1 MPVSCSVLEPSQ
13 IANSTGAGPI
23 PILFIIDQLCELGGA
38 EKILLRTID
47 HLPRDRY
54 APLLVTFKI
63 DESLGIRDLVS
74 CLLYVFPLRRTY
86 DWQAAKVA
94 RNLRRLIRNNGV
106 QITHTFHETAD
117 LWAAPIA
124 KLSGCPILIS
134 SRRDMGFNRL
144 PKHARPYRWMRRYF
158 SQVHTVS
165 EQVRQHNIDQDLL
178 DPSRVITIYNGIDLQ
193 PAYPHADK
201 TALRK
206 RLGLEHAAS
215 LITSVGHIRA
225 IKGFDVFLKTAAR
238 VREAI
243 PDAVF
248 VIAGDDH
255 EPEHTQHLKQMA
267 AAAGFGRNFVFL
279 GPIDDVRP
287 LLRAS
292 DVFCLL
298 SRSEGLSN
306 ALLEAMACELPCVVT
321 RVGGNPEVVCD
332 GSTGFIVESEDGG
345 SAAAAVV
352 QLLSSP
358 ETARCMG
365 AAGRRRVE
373 QKFTTDIM
381 MRNLI
386 DCYEHLL
393 DAARGKRS

>member
-38 EKILLRTID
+38 EKALLRTINR
-47 HLPRDRY
+47 LPGDRY

-63 DESLGIRDLVS
+63 DESLGFRRSVS
-74 CLLYVFPLRRTY
+74 CPLYVFPLRRTY
-86 DWQAAKVA
+86 DWQAVKVA
-94 RNLRRLIRNNGV
+94 CSLRSLIRGHRV

-134 SRRDMGFNRL
+134 SRRDMGFNRE
-144 PKHARPYRWMRRYF
+144 PKHTRPYRWMGHYF
-158 SQVHTVS
+158 SQVQTVS
-165 EQVRQHNIDQDLL
+165 EQVRRHNIEKDRL

-193 PAYPHADK
+193 PEYPAENK
-201 TALRK
+201 TAFRK
-206 RLGLEHAAS
+206 RFGLAHAAH
-215 LITSVGHIRA
+215 LVTSVGHIRA

-238 VREAI
+238 VREAV
-243 PDAVF
+243 PNAVF
-248 VIAGDDH
+248 AIAGDDH

-267 AAAGFGRNFVFL
+267 AAEGFGCNFVFL
-279 GPIDDVRP
+279 GPVDDVRP

-332 GSTGFIVESEDGG
+332 GSTGYIVESENAD

-358 ETARCMG
+358 ETARFMG

-373 QKFTTDIM
+373 QKFTTEIM
-381 MRNLI
+381 MRNLT
-386 DCYEHLL
+386 DSYEHLL